1 VTGPTSDSEASNRQ
15 TAMEV
20 ELAEL
25 RAENDRFRRLLGLEA
40 RAGESGET
48 RSDNRHAEPAVVQAD
63 VESAAKPRRVTQSST
78 SREKIALFR
87 SLFAGRDDVHALAW
101 SSQRS
106 GKSGWSPSVRGGVA
120 NAKAP
125 DREYL
130 PYTEEVLEQHLAGEV
145 HVGIYPLLHGDTC
158 QLLACDFDGPGW
170 TLDTSAYFD
179 VARAMGI
186 PALQERSRSGDGGHV
201 WIFFAGPV
209 AASSARRLGVH
220 LIREAMT
227 VRAEIDLASYDRLFP
242 TQDFMPKGSFGNL
255 IALPLQGTWR
265 KRGTTV
271 FLDPST
277 MEPYADQWEQLSSIE
292 PVEVE
297 FLAEL
302 VDGMGDLET
311 GPDAHPHRR
320 RALEALPDQ
329 PPGIINARAGAMLS
343 IDRVGGLPP

>member
-1 VTGPTSDSEASNRQ
+1 MS
-15 TAMEV
+15 AMEA
-20 ELAEL
+20 ELEEL
-25 RAENDRFRRLLGLEA
+25 RAENARFRTLLGLETSQVD
-40 RAGESGET
+40 SGEA
-48 RSDNRHAEPAVVQAD
+48 RSDDRTAAPALVQVD
-63 VESAAKPRRVTQSST
+63 VERAADARRVTQSST
-78 SREKIALFR
+78 SSEKVALFR

-170 TLDTSAYFD
+170 ALDASAYFD

-186 PALQERSRSGDGGHV
+186 PALLERSRSGDGGHV
-201 WIFFAGPV
+201 WIFFTGPV

-255 IALPLQGTWR
+255 IALPLQGAWR

-277 MEPYADQWEQLSSIE
+277 MEPYADQW
-292 PVEVE
+292 
-297 FLAEL
+297 
-302 VDGMGDLET
+302 
-311 GPDAHPHRR
+311 
-320 RALEALPDQ
+320 
-329 PPGIINARAGAMLS
+329 
-343 IDRVGGLPP
+343 